1 MKFTSRLHQVIATSG
16 CAIVVMTLGVSC
28 SDTERTGA
36 NFCGALEK
44 QLPGLTGPLVATSD
58 IGDLLS
64 RYRSLAKITPLA
76 IEDDWKTVTEL
87 IDQASVVD
95 PEDPLSRQELA
106 DAAYKAERPAR
117 NIAMWVESTCGLAM
131 PDVIGLEGS
140 IAPETTIFAP

>member
-1 MKFTSRLHQVIATSG
+1 MKFTSRLHKVIATSG
-16 CAIVVMTLGVSC
+16 CAIVVMTLGASC
-28 SDTERTGA
+28 SDTEHSGA

-64 RYRSLAKITPLA
+64 RYKSLAKITPLA
-76 IEDDWKTVTEL
+76 IEDDWKTVTDL
-87 IDQASVVD
+87 IDQASVID

-140 IAPETTIFAP
+140 IAPETTIAP

>member
-1 MKFTSRLHQVIATSG
+1 MIFTGHVRKVFAVSG
-16 CAIVVMTLGVSC
+16 CALAFSISAVAC
-28 SDTERTGA
+28 SDTEHSGA

-44 QLPGLTGPLVATSD
+44 QLPALTGPLIATSD

-64 RYRSLAKITPLA
+64 RYKSLAKITPLA
-76 IEDDWKTVTEL
+76 IEDDWKTVTDL
-87 IDQASVVD
+87 IDQAAVVD